1 MLGTIVNTA
10 CIVAGTLLGTLFK
23 KGLGEK
29 YTKTLFNAMGL
40 ASIALGANSFV
51 ANMPKS

>member
-10 CIVAGTLLGTLFK
+10 CIIAGTVIGTLFK

-29 YTKTLFNAMGL
+29 YRTVLFHAMGL
-40 ASIALGANSFV
+40 ASIALIFV
-51 ANMPKS
+51 LVRSAR